1 MSYSYLL
8 DLYKVLDERI
18 NRIDSEKSPDIT
30 HPNEREYLQ
39 GRRDCLVDFK
49 KYLEENYH
57 HKLPRRI
64 QSVYKP

>member
-8 DLYKVLDERI
+8 DLYQILDERI
-18 NRIDSEKSPDIT
+18 TQIDSEKSPDNT
-30 HPNEREYLQ
+30 HPDEPEYLQ

-49 KYLEENYH
+49 KYLEETYH

-64 QSVYKP
+64 QRAYKP

>member
-1 MSYSYLL
+1 MSYSYLI
-8 DLYKVLDERI
+8 DLYHVLDERI
-18 NRIDSEKSPDIT
+18 NQIDSEKSPDNT
-30 HPNEREYLQ
+30 QADESEYQQ

-64 QSVYKP
+64 QRAHKP